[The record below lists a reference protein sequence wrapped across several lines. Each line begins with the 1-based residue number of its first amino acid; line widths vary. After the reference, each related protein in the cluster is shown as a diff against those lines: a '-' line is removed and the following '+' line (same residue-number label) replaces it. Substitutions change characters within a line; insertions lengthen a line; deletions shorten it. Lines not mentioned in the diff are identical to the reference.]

1 MKRALLAAAVVAAT
15 SVRVQAGAAAAPRHV
30 ITIDYAKGKGLVS
43 AAYQGGQVVVWDFAS
58 GSVKKVFGAAGA
70 ETTRN
75 KPLVHFSPDGR
86 RVAFTAEGE
95 AGLLIYDLDAG
106 SSAVVVPSRLLYRGI
121 TAFSWSRQQ
130 DSMLVAIGR
139 DILLVTAA
147 GHIQWQRRL
156 ETRAIISDVVWHPS
170 EKFYTVAT
178 DDTTVS
184 TWETVSGRVIA
195 TAMLDSGAH
204 SAPVKVGWNAEGF
217 SLAAVVEGEKL
228 ALLDP
233 ESLKPD
239 KPFPCKCTGLDWSPS
254 GKELA
259 AWAPPNI
266 AVFSGSGQRAREIHT
281 TFEGT
286 GPVVWADDS
295 HILAAFS
302 DASVVLRDA
311 RSPKAIKTF
320 APPGS

>member
-1 MKRALLAAAVVAAT
+1 MKRVLLAAAVAA
-15 SVRVQAGAAAAPRHV
+15 SVSLHAGSAGLRNV
-30 ITIDYAKGKGLVS
+30 VTIDYAKARGLVA

-70 ETTRN
+70 GTTRN

-86 RVAFTAEGE
+86 RLAFTAEGD
-95 AGLLIYDLDAG
+95 AGLMVYDLETGA
-106 SSAVVVPSRLLYRGI
+106 SAVVVPGRLLYRGI
-121 TAFSWSRQQ
+121 TAFSWSRLQ

-184 TWETVSGRVIA
+184 SWETAIGRVIS
-195 TAMLDSGAH
+195 TAMLDTAAR
-204 SAPVKVGWNAEGF
+204 SAPVKVGWNHEGF
-217 SLAAVVEGEKL
+217 SLAAVVAGEKL

-233 ESLKPD
+233 DTLKPE
-239 KPFPCKCTGLDWSPS
+239 KSVPCKCTGFEWSPS

-266 AVFSGSGQRAREIHT
+266 AVFTAAVQRAREIHT
-281 TFEGT
+281 AFEGA
-286 GPVVWADDS
+286 GALVWADDN

-302 DASVVLRDA
+302 DATVVLRDA
-311 RSPKAIKTF
+311 RSPKVVKTF